1 MSGHIIKTVLKINTN
16 KCFAEKRS
24 RLGKRDDNRI
34 HDQEHFSRTGNMKKD
49 LNKMRAR
56 TRLENKIG
64 KCCSY

>member
-1 MSGHIIKTVLKINTN
+1 MSGHIIKTVLKTNIN
-16 KCFAEKRS
+16 KCCAEKRS
-24 RLGKRDDNRI
+24 RLGKRDENRI

-49 LNKMRAR
+49 LNKMRAQ

>member
-24 RLGKRDDNRI
+24 RLGKRDENRI

-49 LNKMRAR
+49 LNKMRA
-56 TRLENKIG
+56 
-64 KCCSY
+64 